1 MAFYKKIEFS
11 GYLISKIIWFLSILI
26 ILIMN
31 LIKNYKLVKRTNL
44 INCSY
49 FSKNSK
55 DDGEPNDNY
64 QGVYLNPA
72 RVK

>member
-1 MAFYKKIEFS
+1 
-11 GYLISKIIWFLSILI
+11 
-26 ILIMN
+26 MN

-49 FSKNSK
+49 FSKSSK